1 MTELFEPY
9 NYELEKIKISE
20 LNKQTYYA
28 KVDGDTVKIYTVAPA
43 AAVAV
48 AAVAPVA
55 AAQPKSLF
63 DMIDDTVKNYV
74 LGNDATPDDAVPFYV
89 ITGQLDDLNNYKVSD
104 NLYILPRLTPEK
116 IDAKVNEN
124 KVAAETAEQ
133 ERLNTA
139 EADRI
144 ADENKERLNELLSN
158 RPTFSD
164 IVKIENS
171 CHNKYIVD
179 GNIYIEDDEID
190 YECFTY
196 FHDMQKIKLINVTNI
211 KDIFSHIQ
219 NLIKI
224 EEIEIISNDEKQ
236 VLAFATEFNQTITD
250 TNISM
255 LLSTLTN
262 LKRIKLEYMIDEKRA
277 NVFLSALKQN
287 IYSLN
292 SISICPSS
300 KYFNTMRQKFK
311 TTNNTYIYKFIHEG
325 GTFLK
330 NKSTEEILKKIQ
342 EDIDKLLNKNQINYT
357 NNPMINRNVKT
368 SNSTNT
374 SAAEQDRLGKIEA
387 ERLAAEKVAE
397 QDRLGKIEAERLAAE
412 KVADQD
418 RLAKVEA
425 DKLVAERA
433 EKDRLAKVE
442 ADKLVAERAE
452 KDRLFK
458 IEADKPI
465 KILNSTNGD
474 ISSEESRIKEMVAK
488 KAEKESLAKIAAD
501 KLVAENAEKDRL
513 FKIEAD
519 RIAAEKAEQERLV
532 KENAEKEKVKIANPS
547 TNLLPPPPPSKEE
560 EEETARI
567 TNLLQAYRQNI
578 KKADYRKGLPNS
590 KKTISGLSQTNACYI
605 NAMLQMLID
614 IDEFL
619 EYILFMNETKKQQE
633 IAKLITDANNLVDT
647 FSNIVINTENLSD
660 FFLFVYNV
668 LRTDNQ
674 PECNDNNCVDNII
687 ALMRPEKSN
696 VDSQILMVQNII
708 QMFEFRTSEDNTK
721 SKNSDGSAKRQLT
734 SNFKNNSNKDIKLI
748 DDNTSVL
755 DYKKYIEFGKLFGVE
770 HYNAESDFNF
780 LNLGTDDLPSPLN
793 CLSDLK
799 DKLVKIKDF
808 EIKQQIITA
817 LKYIFEFVINGIKI
831 VNEDDPVIDN
841 VIIEVNNIQRLINL
855 LKGQQEDASAV
866 YSLLNS
872 KFNDE
877 LFQKYGLKY
886 NKDRQ
891 IYNADFLSP
900 LNLQANDNGSLSEV
914 IKGKVS
920 MKDENKDNQRYIIFG
935 NSQSSNTFDQITI
948 EEKTFNPIGIVQH
961 IGASSNVGSMGG
973 HYVYYSFK
981 SNKLL
986 NDKKVSDTSF
996 TSNISYT
1003 RCVVLY
1009 ERVESLPVGSSSGKK
1024 TTPGGSGKQKPGG
1037 SSGTSSSGKTPTKFR
1052 ASRRKQIKKAPS
1064 I

>member
-1 MTELFEPY
+1 M
-9 NYELEKIKISE
+9 
-20 LNKQTYYA
+20 
-28 KVDGDTVKIYTVAPA
+28 
-43 AAVAV
+43 
-48 AAVAPVA
+48 
-55 AAQPKSLF
+55 
-63 DMIDDTVKNYV
+63 
-74 LGNDATPDDAVPFYV
+74 
-89 ITGQLDDLNNYKVSD
+89 
-104 NLYILPRLTPEK
+104 
-116 IDAKVNEN
+116 
-124 KVAAETAEQ
+124 
-133 ERLNTA
+133 
-139 EADRI
+139 
-144 ADENKERLNELLSN
+144 
-158 RPTFSD
+158 
-164 IVKIENS
+164 
-171 CHNKYIVD
+171 
-179 GNIYIEDDEID
+179 
-190 YECFTY
+190 
-196 FHDMQKIKLINVTNI
+196 
-211 KDIFSHIQ
+211 
-219 NLIKI
+219 
-224 EEIEIISNDEKQ
+224 
-236 VLAFATEFNQTITD
+236 
-250 TNISM
+250 
-255 LLSTLTN
+255 
-262 LKRIKLEYMIDEKRA
+262 
-277 NVFLSALKQN
+277 
-287 IYSLN
+287 
-292 SISICPSS
+292 
-300 KYFNTMRQKFK
+300 
-311 TTNNTYIYKFIHEG
+311 
-325 GTFLK
+325 
-330 NKSTEEILKKIQ
+330 
-342 EDIDKLLNKNQINYT
+342 
-357 NNPMINRNVKT
+357 
-368 SNSTNT
+368 
-374 SAAEQDRLGKIEA
+374 
-387 ERLAAEKVAE
+387 
-397 QDRLGKIEAERLAAE
+397 
-412 KVADQD
+412 
-418 RLAKVEA
+418 
-425 DKLVAERA
+425 
-433 EKDRLAKVE
+433 
-442 ADKLVAERAE
+442 
-452 KDRLFK
+452 
-458 IEADKPI
+458 
-465 KILNSTNGD
+465 
-474 ISSEESRIKEMVAK
+474 
-488 KAEKESLAKIAAD
+488 AKIAAD
-501 KLVAENAEKDRL
+501 KLVAENAEKESL
-513 FKIEAD
+513 AKIEAD
-519 RIAAEKAEQERLV
+519 RIDAEKAEQERLV
-532 KENAEKEKVKIANPS
+532 KEKVKIANPS
-547 TNLLPPPPPSKEE
+547 TNSLPPPPPPSKE

-668 LRTDNQ
+668 LKTKDQ
-674 PECNDNNCVDNII
+674 PQCNDNNCVDNII
-687 ALMRPEKSN
+687 ALMRPENSN
-696 VDSQILMVQNII
+696 VDLQILMVQNII

-721 SKNSDGSAKRQLT
+721 SKNSDGSYQRYLT
-734 SNFKNNSNKDIKLI
+734 YDFKNNSNEDIKLI

-755 DYKKYIEFGKLFGVE
+755 DYKKYIEFGILFGVE
-770 HYNAESDFNF
+770 HYNAEKDFNL
-780 LNLGTDDLPSPLN
+780 LNLDTDGLPSPLN

-831 VNEDDPVIDN
+831 VNEDDPVIDK

-961 IGASSNVGSMGG
+961 IGASSKFGSMGG

-1009 ERVESLPVGSSSGKK
+1009 ERVESLPVGSSSGKQ
-1024 TTPGGSGKQKPGG
+1024 TTPGGSGKQKAGG
-1037 SSGTSSSGKTPTKFR
+1037 GNRGTSSGKTPTKFR